1 MSEHEAKLR
10 AALRQLPAAEP
21 GPELLPRILRS
32 RALGVRVSLP
42 AGGGG
47 LAVPW
52 RWVGAAAAVA
62 VLIGG
67 SWFASLS
74 LSELGK
80 SRAVRDPLTEF
91 LRGTPL
97 WPSAGDAPASPGKPA
112 RPKYALILADSLN
125 LSRLTEGV
133 WTYRSTTTTDGILA
147 EPSFIGGTR
156 IRMVRV
162 NHKGYPAWMVTTAT
176 RFRHG
181 RWGEF
186 SDTVYIDAA
195 TLRPRYAVA
204 YGHNRRTRT
213 VQSFSSDS
221 GAQSIMIT
229 QPMEGFYSAAM
240 ELPFPP
246 QAVFTSDWSL
256 YRFRVLL
263 PAFPLARRWR
273 GSMYQTTFFRAGPRT
288 LGLQALPL
296 DLRVDGRENVSVPAG
311 TFDCWRVEMENHWGQ
326 TQRWTLWVSRD
337 HGLLIK
343 AQLRWS
349 DRVHDEVLEMFE
361 PLGH

>member
-1 MSEHEAKLR
+1 MNEHEAELR
-10 AALRQLPAAEP
+10 EALRRLPAPEP
-21 GPELLPRILRS
+21 SPDLLQRILRS
-32 RALGVRVSLP
+32 RAMGVRVTLP
-42 AGGGG
+42 AGG

-52 RWVGAAAAVA
+52 RWIGVAAAVA
-62 VLIGG
+62 ILIGG
-67 SWFASLS
+67 SWFVSLS
-74 LSELGK
+74 LSELGN
-80 SRAVRDPLTEF
+80 SRAVRDPLNEL

-97 WPSAGDAPASPGKPA
+97 WPSIRDASESPGKPA
-112 RPKYALILADSLN
+112 RPKYALILAESLDP
-125 LSRLTEGV
+125 SRLSEGV
-133 WTYRSTTTTDGILA
+133 WTYRSTTTTDGILT

-156 IRMVRV
+156 IRMARV
-162 NHKGYPAWMVTTAT
+162 NYDGNPAWMVTTAT

-186 SDTVYIDAA
+186 SDTLYLDAA
-195 TLRPRYAVA
+195 TLRPRYAVV

-221 GAQSIMIT
+221 GTQSVTIT

-263 PAFPLARRWR
+263 PAFPLARRWQ
-273 GSMYQTTFFRAGPRT
+273 GSMYQTSFFRAGPRT

-296 DLRVDGRENVSVPAG
+296 DLRVVGRENVSVPVG
-311 TFDCWRVEMENHWGQ
+311 TFDCWRVEMENRWGQ
-326 TQRWTLWVSRD
+326 TQLWTLWVSRD
-337 HGLLIK
+337 HGVLIK

-349 DRVHDEVLEMFE
+349 DRVHDEVLETFE
-361 PLGH
+361 PEGH